1 MICEKVFYPT
11 PGDDSVHLTCY
22 IRDESPE
29 IATAPRD
36 AMLVLPGGGYHA
48 CSDREAEPIALAYLN
63 YGINAFVLRYS
74 IKENAVFPRPLIEAF
89 KCVKFIKDNA
99 ERFNIDPNRI
109 FAVGFSAGGH
119 LCACLGTFHSS
130 PSLLNELGIQRG
142 ENRVCGT
149 ILAYPVISAG
159 TFAHRGSFMG
169 ILGTETPTDE
179 ELDSY
184 SVEKHVTPDS
194 VPAFIWHTFED
205 NVVPVE
211 NSLIMAKALRENNV
225 PFEMHIFQKGVHGL
239 ALCNQLT
246 LSPHHDRFINK
257 EAECWLDMSVKWM
270 KNQ

>member
-22 IRDESPE
+22 LHDESNEMKGP
-29 IATAPRD
+29 PRD
-36 AMLVLPGGGYHA
+36 AILVLPGGGYHI
-48 CSDREAEPIALAYLN
+48 CSDREAEPIALAYMH
-63 YGINAFVLRYS
+63 YGLNAFVLRYS
-74 IKENAVFPRPLIEAF
+74 VKENAVFPRPLNEAF
-89 KCVKFIKDNA
+89 LSVKFIKDNA

-130 PSLLNELGIQRG
+130 PTYLKELGMQRG

-159 TFAHRGSFMG
+159 AFSHRGSFMG
-169 ILGTETPTDE
+169 ILGTDTPTDE
-179 ELDSY
+179 ELDLY
-184 SVEKHVTPDS
+184 SVEKHVNPDS
-194 VPAFIWHTFED
+194 APSFIWHTFED
-205 NVVPVE
+205 NCVPVE
-211 NSLIMAKALRENNV
+211 NSLLMAKALRENNV

-239 ALCNQLT
+239 ALCNHIT
-246 LSPHHDRFINK
+246 ASVHDFFINK